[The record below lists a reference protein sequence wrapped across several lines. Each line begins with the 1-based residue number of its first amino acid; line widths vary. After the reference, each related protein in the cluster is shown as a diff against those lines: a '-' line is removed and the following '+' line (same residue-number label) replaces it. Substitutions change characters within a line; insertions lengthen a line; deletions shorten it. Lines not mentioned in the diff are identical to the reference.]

1 MGNPMIEYR
10 RSDDFV
16 QKAADWVTKWVFL
29 DAFLASDQAAWQRD
43 GAAHQ
48 WCSLGGCIEYSKDF
62 LAIAN
67 DGARPIYL
75 AMFRAAAGS
84 KLRRVT
90 VKIKVKKGGAIH
102 EQCITL
108 DDLGMRPVRKALD
121 GIPLKPKRSRSKQGV
136 KLGDVYL
143 KLVSAVNDEGVDLVS
158 GRKVATIFSPTCTVS
173 LLHHYAVRWGQ
184 YWDIDEIVRAKQM
197 AKNRWYRRLVQSAGQ
212 LWRPLRLRRVA
223 FYGLANP
230 LTLSVT
236 FWARNL
242 FAARALRSLVAEQR
256 TAMSKP
262 PGLVQRGGLQTA
274 NQPIPA
280 T

>member
-1 MGNPMIEYR
+1 MIEYQ

-16 QKAADWVTKWVFL
+16 QKAADWVTKWIFL

-43 GAAHQ
+43 GATHQ
-48 WCSLGGCIEYSKDF
+48 WCSLGGCIEYSRDF
-62 LAIAN
+62 LAIAS

-75 AMFRAAAGS
+75 AMFRATAGS

-102 EQCITL
+102 EQCIVL
-108 DDLGMRPVRKALD
+108 DDLDSWPVRKALD

-173 LLHHYAVRWGQ
+173 LLHHYAARWGQ

-197 AKNRWYRRLVQSAGQ
+197 AKNRWYRCLVQSAGQ

-230 LTLSVT
+230 ITLSVT

-242 FAARALRSLVAEQR
+242 VAASALRSLVAEQQPVL
-256 TAMSKP
+256 SKL
-262 PGLVQRGGLQTA
+262 PGIVQRGRLQTA
-274 NQPIPA
+274 NSQPVPV
-280 T
+280 